1 MSIGDVPQSHWAPWF
16 RKHDKPGN
24 PLIPQAPTIFYPRNL
39 VDLITI
45 CRDHPPN
52 MRLHA
57 AGSHWALSEAAVSDS
72 GFIETHDWNEIFP
85 TMGRTL
91 YDVVPNC
98 LTDDFLAELNEIP
111 PSPISKSAPFY
122 LVHIESGKRI
132 YQLYAELDVGE
143 GQLPGSLADVMK
155 QRFGNDLFDGSWGFP
170 TLGGAG
176 GQTVVGALSTGTH
189 GGDFDRP
196 PVADSVV
203 ALHVVVDGGKHYWIE
218 PALFERTPFVDEAK
232 LRAFYGQPQFGGPDN
247 FDVLYDT
254 QVFRAAL
261 VQVGRFGAV
270 YSAVLKVLP
279 QYGLYQT
286 VRFDHWE
293 NVRSLIADPNSS
305 LFVERYDSKSQQK
318 IPQQFL
324 QIGVCPVPIL
334 DGTAHQCSVTKR
346 WTVPLGD
353 VPDSPPA
360 ITPVPWS
367 SQGSL
372 AGRPERVG
380 AIVRA
385 NDSILNATRF
395 ANAGTSIPYSPDE
408 SGVTSFNAFEFACQD
423 PNFLDG
429 IVRAIFIEIEN
440 FLTTNAVPV
449 GGAIA
454 AVVAAGGGPGLIALA
469 SSLLAILAILALFLE
484 ALGAG
489 GSTAGSALNDLRGA
503 LLGSPDPGQR
513 LAGLIVWRA
522 IANEAF
528 KSLQPDPNKPFA
540 ALSYAVMDGHDYTD
554 LSCNVN
560 VRSTEVFFAADDPN
574 LIAFVD
580 RLLKFESDQ
589 EFGFPEGK
597 SVAGYVS
604 LRFSEQTAATIGPAQ
619 FIRTCA
625 VECAG
630 LADEAGSTEF
640 VDYAVRLALDP
651 NIKGILHWGQ
661 QNDST
666 RQDIE
671 FRFGDAPG
679 SPAGPLHDWRAVLGT
694 LTDNGRLDA
703 FSSTFTRRTGLEVGP

>member
-1 MSIGDVPQSHWAPWF
+1 MGIGDVPQSLWATWF
-16 RKHDKPGN
+16 RKHDKPGV

-45 CRDHPPN
+45 CRDHLPD
-52 MRLHA
+52 MKLHA

-72 GFIETHDWNEIFP
+72 GFIETHDWNENFP

-98 LTDDFLAELNEIP
+98 LADQFLTELN
-111 PSPISKSAPFY
+111 SISSDLNRAPYY
-122 LVHIESGKRI
+122 LVHFESGKRI
-132 YQLYAELDVGE
+132 YQLYSELDLGE
-143 GQLPGSLADVMK
+143 GAVPGSLAAVMSK
-155 QRFGNDLFDGSWGFP
+155 PPFNNDRFGGSWGFE

-218 PALFERTPFVDEAK
+218 PTRSERTPPFIDEAK

-247 FDVLYDT
+247 FDVLHDA
-254 QVFRAAL
+254 QAFRAAL
-261 VQVGRFGAV
+261 VQVGRFGVV
-270 YSAVLKVLP
+270 YSAVLKVMP

-286 VRFDHWE
+286 VRFDRWE
-293 NVRSLIADPNSS
+293 NVRDQIADPNSP
-305 LFVERYDSKSQQK
+305 LFVETHGLKSQMGTV
-318 IPQQFL
+318 PQRFL
-324 QIGVCPVPIL
+324 QVAVCPVPIS

-353 VPDSPPA
+353 VDPSPLTAVNGQPA
-360 ITPVPWS
+360 
-367 SQGSL
+367 L

-380 AIVRA
+380 AA
-385 NDSILNATRF
+385 GSYDPILNARVF
-395 ANAGTSIPYSPDE
+395 ANAGKSIPYSPNGT
-408 SGVTSFNAFEFACQD
+408 SAPSFNAFEFACQD

-429 IVRAIFIEIEN
+429 IVRAVFIEIEN
-440 FLTTNAVPV
+440 FLTTNAVPI

-454 AVVAAGGGPGLIALA
+454 AVIAAGAGAGLIALA

-503 LLGSPDPGQR
+503 LLGSPDPAQR

-522 IANEAF
+522 IANEVF
-528 KSLQPDPNKPFA
+528 KSLQPDPSKPFA
-540 ALSYAVMDGHDYTD
+540 ALSYAMMDTHDYTD
-554 LSCNVN
+554 VSCSVN

-574 LIAFVD
+574 LVAFVD

-589 EFGFPEGK
+589 EFPEGK

-604 LRFSEQTAATIGPAQ
+604 LRFSERTAATIGPAQ
-619 FIRTCA
+619 FNRTCA

-651 NIKGILHWGQ
+651 NINGILHWGQ

-679 SPAGPLHDWRAVLGT
+679 SPAGPLHDWRAVLSR
-694 LTDNGRLDA
+694 LTANGALGA
-703 FSSTFTRRTGLEVGP
+703 FSSAFTRRTGLEVGP

>member
-1 MSIGDVPQSHWAPWF
+1 MGIGDVPQSLWAPWF
-16 RKHDKPGN
+16 RKHDKPGD

-45 CRDHPPN
+45 CKDHPPD
-52 MRLHA
+52 MKPHA

-72 GFIETHDWNEIFP
+72 GFIETHDWNENFP
-85 TMGRTL
+85 AMGRTL

-98 LTDDFLAELNEIP
+98 LTDEFLGELNK
-111 PSPISKSAPFY
+111 ISKDEKSAPLY

-132 YQLYAELDVGE
+132 YQLYAELDLGE
-143 GQLPGSLADVMK
+143 SQIPGSLADVMSK
-155 QRFGNDLFDGSWGFP
+155 PPFNNDLFGGSWGFQ

-203 ALHVVVDGGKHYWIE
+203 ALHVVVDGGQHYWIE
-218 PALFERTPFVDEAK
+218 PTQNERTPPFVDEAK
-232 LRAFYGQPQFGGPDN
+232 LRAFYGQMQFGGPDN
-247 FDVLYDT
+247 FHVLHDT
-254 QVFRAAL
+254 QAFSAAL
-261 VQVGRFGAV
+261 VQVGRFGVV

-279 QYGLYQT
+279 QHGLYQT

-293 NVRSLIADPNSS
+293 NVRDQIADPNSS
-305 LFVERYDSKSQQK
+305 LFVESYDSKSQPK
-318 IPQQFL
+318 IPQRFL
-324 QIGVCPVPIL
+324 QVAICPVPIL

-346 WTVPLGD
+346 WTVPAID
-353 VPDSPPA
+353 VPDSLLPA
-360 ITPVPWS
+360 VNNQPA
-367 SQGSL
+367 L

-380 AIVRA
+380 AA
-385 NDSILNATRF
+385 GSFDPILNATRF
-395 ANAGTSIPYSPDE
+395 ANAGTNVAYSPPDGT
-408 SGVTSFNAFEFACQD
+408 SPPSFNAFEFACQD
-423 PNFLDG
+423 ANFLDG

-454 AVVAAGGGPGLIALA
+454 AVVAAGGGAGLIALA

-489 GSTAGSALNDLRGA
+489 GSTAGSALNDLRNA

-513 LAGLIVWRA
+513 LAGLIIWRA

-528 KSLQPDPNKPFA
+528 KSLQPDPSKPFA
-540 ALSYAVMDGHDYTD
+540 ALSYAVMDAHDYTD
-554 LSCNVN
+554 LSCTVN

-580 RLLKFESDQ
+580 RLLLFESDQ
-589 EFGFPEGK
+589 EFGVPEGK
-597 SVAGYVS
+597 SVAGYIS
-604 LRFSEQTAATIGPAQ
+604 LRFTERTAATIGPSQ
-619 FIRTCA
+619 FVRTCA
-625 VECAG
+625 VECSG

-651 NIKGILHWGQ
+651 NINGILHWGQ

-666 RQDIE
+666 RQDVE
-671 FRFGDAPG
+671 FRFLNPPG
-679 SPAGPLHDWRAVLGT
+679 GPTGPLADWRQVLNQ
-694 LTDNGRLDA
+694 LTDNGRLAA
-703 FSSTFTRRTGLEVGP
+703 FSSAFTRKTGLEPA

>member
-1 MSIGDVPQSHWAPWF
+1 
-16 RKHDKPGN
+16 
-24 PLIPQAPTIFYPRNL
+24 
-39 VDLITI
+39 
-45 CRDHPPN
+45 
-52 MRLHA
+52 
-57 AGSHWALSEAAVSDS
+57 
-72 GFIETHDWNEIFP
+72 
-85 TMGRTL
+85 
-91 YDVVPNC
+91 
-98 LTDDFLAELNEIP
+98 
-111 PSPISKSAPFY
+111 
-122 LVHIESGKRI
+122 
-132 YQLYAELDVGE
+132 
-143 GQLPGSLADVMK
+143 
-155 QRFGNDLFDGSWGFP
+155 
-170 TLGGAG
+170 
-176 GQTVVGALSTGTH
+176 
-189 GGDFDRP
+189 
-196 PVADSVV
+196 
-203 ALHVVVDGGKHYWIE
+203 
-218 PALFERTPFVDEAK
+218 
-232 LRAFYGQPQFGGPDN
+232 
-247 FDVLYDT
+247 
-254 QVFRAAL
+254 
-261 VQVGRFGAV
+261 
-270 YSAVLKVLP
+270 
-279 QYGLYQT
+279 
-286 VRFDHWE
+286 
-293 NVRSLIADPNSS
+293 
-305 LFVERYDSKSQQK
+305 
-318 IPQQFL
+318 
-324 QIGVCPVPIL
+324 
-334 DGTAHQCSVTKR
+334 
-346 WTVPLGD
+346 
-353 VPDSPPA
+353 
-360 ITPVPWS
+360 
-367 SQGSL
+367 
-372 AGRPERVG
+372 VG